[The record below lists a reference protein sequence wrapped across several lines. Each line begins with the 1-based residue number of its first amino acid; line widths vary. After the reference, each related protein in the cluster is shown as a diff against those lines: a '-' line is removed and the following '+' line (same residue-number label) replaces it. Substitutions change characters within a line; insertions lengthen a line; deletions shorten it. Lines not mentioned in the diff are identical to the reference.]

1 LTVTAVTLLSIEV
14 TPVNPTIAL
23 GTKQQF
29 IAMGTYDDASTQNL
43 TSYVTWSTPLLTTP
57 VASISNA
64 ADGSNGLATSLTVGG
79 PIEIKAT
86 VPHTLPVISGT
97 AHLTV
102 TAATLVSIAVTP
114 VSATIALGT
123 TQQFIATGTYTDAT
137 TQVLTTSVN
146 WTTPSMTFPVASIS
160 NAEGSKGLATSLAV
174 GGPIR
179 IHVIDPTT
187 LKFGNAQLTVIAA
200 PTPED
205 ILAPFAIASYGG
217 MTNAGATKIN
227 GDVVLDPKDTC
238 NDSAVGAANDFGS
251 ICNTGANKVTNN
263 AGDKVITPTYPD
275 TTTAHAVMAALL
287 TKWNSISPANL
298 PGATVLGC
306 GTIGTAG
313 GAGAGIGCSDNSTLP
328 PGTYISATGST
339 IGVTGT
345 LTLDGTAA
353 DVWVFQANS
362 ALTTAV
368 DSKIIL
374 TGGAKASN
382 VWWFVGSSATLNGG
396 TIFQGS
402 VLASASIS
410 MGTGA
415 TSCGRL
421 LAGAE
426 GSGAFT
432 FLGNTVSKPGH
443 TNAPGVCQ

>member
-1 LTVTAVTLLSIEV
+1 
-14 TPVNPTIAL
+14 
-23 GTKQQF
+23 
-29 IAMGTYDDASTQNL
+29 M
-43 TSYVTWSTPLLTTP
+43 TT
-57 VASISNA
+57 
-64 ADGSNGLATSLTVGG
+64 
-79 PIEIKAT
+79 
-86 VPHTLPVISGT
+86 
-97 AHLTV
+97 
-102 TAATLVSIAVTP
+102 
-114 VSATIALGT
+114 
-123 TQQFIATGTYTDAT
+123 
-137 TQVLTTSVN
+137 
-146 WTTPSMTFPVASIS
+146 PVASIS